1 MLADELIVLVKDIQ
15 RNKCEKQNLEL
26 KKAAEGC
33 PQRLYNTLSSFSNQ
47 DGGGTVIFG
56 IDEKNYLVCGVYDP
70 QDIQV
75 KVNEQ
80 CQQMEPVIR
89 PLFTVANID
98 GKSVVSCE
106 VQECDIYQKP
116 CFYKG
121 AGRMK
126 GSYIRSGDADM
137 LMTEYEI
144 YSYEIFKRKIQ
155 DELRIIERADADVI
169 NQDLLS
175 IFFAKLKN
183 AKPNLAKL
191 SEKQILKLTGV
202 MVDSKP
208 TICGTLLFGLYPQG
222 YFPSLCITAVVVP
235 GTQMGDTGPLGER
248 FIDNKKF
255 EGTIPELLEDTLGFI
270 RRNIKTKTIIDDFG
284 NRADKDEY
292 PLKAVRE
299 IILNALIHRD
309 YSIHTENSPIRVMMF
324 RDRIE
329 VENPGGLYGRLTIND
344 LGKVGADTRNPYIA
358 SDLEILINTEN
369 RFSGIPTIYNE
380 MEKANHKPPI
390 FENKRGT
397 FKVILYNEVNLSLS
411 EIESEIIEFC
421 NTGKSRDQIAKFLSF
436 ENPSYMIKKYVI
448 PLVEKGLLKMMLP
461 DKPKSKN
468 QKFVS
473 THHI

>member
-1 MLADELIVLVKDIQ
+1 MH
-15 RNKCEKQNLEL
+15 
-26 KKAAEGC
+26 
-33 PQRLYNTLSSFSNQ
+33 
-47 DGGGTVIFG
+47 
-56 IDEKNYLVCGVYDP
+56 
-70 QDIQV
+70 
-75 KVNEQ
+75 
-80 CQQMEPVIR
+80 
-89 PLFTVANID
+89 PL
-98 GKSVVSCE
+98 
-106 VQECDIYQKP
+106 
-116 CFYKG
+116 
-121 AGRMK
+121 
-126 GSYIRSGDADM
+126 
-137 LMTEYEI
+137 L
-144 YSYEIFKRKIQ
+144 
-155 DELRIIERADADVI
+155 
-169 NQDLLS
+169 
-175 IFFAKLKN
+175 
-183 AKPNLAKL
+183 
-191 SEKQILKLTGV
+191 
-202 MVDSKP
+202 
-208 TICGTLLFGLYPQG
+208 
-222 YFPSLCITAVVVP
+222 
-235 GTQMGDTGPLGER
+235 LGER

-255 EGTIPELLEDTLGFI
+255 EGTIPELLEDTLSFI

-358 SDLEILINTEN
+358 GDLEVLINTEN
-369 RFSGIPTIYNE
+369 RFSGIPTIYSE

-421 NTGKSRDQIAKFLSF
+421 NTGKSREQIAKFLSF

-448 PLVEKGLLKMMLP
+448 PLVEKGLLKMTLP

-473 THHI
+473 MHHI